1 MLNLPIRSPAGKEAT
16 VQAYNVAVTDTLKSF
31 PTMNFSFIG
40 DGANEAAE
48 KMIMPRVIIT
58 DPTTGQQYRIASS
71 NPVPTA
77 RFRVYAITT
86 IHIAHDLHD
95 YYIENTV
102 TGSQSLKAC
111 CDLLTGG
118 TKFKYSID
126 DNISDHD
133 FESDSLGNAHG
144 DDILSSIASAFDIE
158 YWFDNCT
165 IHFAKEIGKK
175 ESFVFIDRVNTSK
188 IQVNEDYTTI
198 TTAIKGTGKQ
208 IDVQNKG
215 GNGNLDSVEGF
226 AKSMINADFGVN
238 KQQMCQDFANRSDKV
253 KARGVDVNRLYDT
266 IKNAGISP
274 EWFFAYELQ
283 EQNSNMGWL
292 NHWSYPHGD
301 PYNDA
306 VVVCNW
312 IKSIAYSD
320 TLNPA
325 WSAAEGSISPDPNL
339 QSKWEQD
346 YGKGTIGRLYLQ
358 ATAAAV
364 WELAGRSGNAS
375 MGKPLAGCVSTIK
388 GWGGH
393 TVQAPS
399 GGGGS
404 GQIAAFARQ
413 YAGVPYVWGGN
424 SPSGWD
430 CSGFVAYVYNHFGIP
445 MHQPTTY
452 EEYQGQV
459 VGPPY
464 QEGDMLF
471 WGARGDTYHVAL
483 ALDSN
488 TLEMAANP
496 ERGTVIQAIS
506 AWPPDFAVR
515 NSAMAAKVSGGDD
528 SSDDSSSD
536 TDTSSDTTTQYTCQ
550 GEYRSPMAADDKWG
564 PIWAD
569 PFSSDTITDQDT
581 LMAALKKQ
589 VHDYPDVQ
597 YTTDWITFKDAFSH
611 GIKNEIAVGNYGY
624 LRDRYGIDVNVRIQS
639 YTRYRDCDTT
649 QTDTVTFG
657 NKIFGIDEWNNRENQ
672 ANAALH
678 KAPKKPETVTP
689 PVTFDDIQTINVKK
703 ESEENG

>member
-31 PTMNFSFIG
+31 PTMNFSFVG
-40 DGANEAAE
+40 NETNEAAE

-71 NPVPTA
+71 NPVPTSKY
-77 RFRVYAITT
+77 RIYAITT

-102 TGSQSLKAC
+102 TGAQSLKAC

-126 DNISDHD
+126 DNIGNHD
-133 FESDSLGNAHG
+133 FGSNSLGNAHG
-144 DDILSSIASAFDIE
+144 DDILSSIATAFEVE
-158 YWFDNCT
+158 YWFDNYT

-175 ESFVFIDRVNTSK
+175 DSFLFIDRVNTSK

-208 IDVQNKG
+208 IDVQN
-215 GNGNLDSVEGF
+215 S
-226 AKSMINADFGVN
+226 
-238 KQQMCQDFANRSDKV
+238 
-253 KARGVDVNRLYDT
+253 
-266 IKNAGISP
+266 
-274 EWFFAYELQ
+274 
-283 EQNSNMGWL
+283 
-292 NHWSYPHGD
+292 
-301 PYNDA
+301 
-306 VVVCNW
+306 
-312 IKSIAYSD
+312 
-320 TLNPA
+320 
-325 WSAAEGSISPDPNL
+325 
-339 QSKWEQD
+339 
-346 YGKGTIGRLYLQ
+346 
-358 ATAAAV
+358 
-364 WELAGRSGNAS
+364 
-375 MGKPLAGCVSTIK
+375 
-388 GWGGH
+388 
-393 TVQAPS
+393 QAPS

-404 GQIAAFARQ
+404 DQIAAFARQ

-430 CSGFVAYVYNHFGIP
+430 CSGFVAYIYNHFGIP

-471 WGARGDTYHVAL
+471 WGARGSTYHVAL

-488 TLEMAANP
+488 TLMMAANP
-496 ERGTVIQAIS
+496 ERGTVIQAIN
-506 AWPPDFAVR
+506 AWPPAFGVR
-515 NSAMAAKVSGGDD
+515 NSAMAAKVGSGGDD

-611 GIKNEIAVGNYGY
+611 GIKNDIAVGNYGY

-639 YTRYRDCDTT
+639 YTRYRDRDTT

-657 NKIFGIDEWNNRENQ
+657 NKIFGIDEWNNRESQ
-672 ANAALH
+672 ANSALN

-689 PVTFDDIQTINVKK
+689 PVTFDDIPTINIKK
-703 ESEENG
+703 ESDRDG